1 MGRGICS
8 AKTNPAGLLMLH
20 AALQSVG
27 IVLALFAVLMAFG
40 PWPALFA
47 VGLAVT
53 IISAAVEAGER

>member
-1 MGRGICS
+1 
-8 AKTNPAGLLMLH
+8 MLH